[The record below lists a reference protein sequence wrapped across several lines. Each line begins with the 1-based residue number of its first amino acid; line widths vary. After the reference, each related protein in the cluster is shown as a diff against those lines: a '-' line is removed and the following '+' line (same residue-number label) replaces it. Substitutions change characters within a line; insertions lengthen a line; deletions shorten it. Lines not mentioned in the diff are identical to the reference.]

1 MAGEMQPLW
10 ELESIHKHF
19 PGVKAL
25 DGVDVRIFPGEVHGL
40 LGENGSG
47 KSTLVKCLSGVHQ
60 PTAGRI
66 LLRGSPTVI
75 HDPFVARSLGI
86 ATIYQELSLVPN
98 LTVAENI
105 FLGRLPRRGLG
116 VVVDWSRVWKRSE
129 ALLER
134 LGIQLDPG
142 AVVADLSVSEQQTV
156 EIAKA
161 LSQDASLLIM
171 DEPTASLGMDEV
183 TRLHDIVR
191 NLARQGC
198 AVIYISHRLDEV
210 AGLVDSVTVMKDGKV
225 VANERIGNIDMAR
238 IVNLMIGGDFR
249 SHYPKERN
257 RTDEVLL
264 EVEDISTARGVRG
277 ATFTVH
283 RGEVVG
289 FAGLIGTG
297 RTSIAHALFGID
309 RVTGG
314 RVTHYGGGGP
324 GRDSRFSSPGRAI
337 ADGVALL
344 TEDRKSTGLFM
355 NFTGVHNI
363 SIARLSQISR
373 GGVLDLGREQSLVQA
388 HFENL
393 RITPTARDRSVQ
405 FLSGG
410 NQQKVIIARWIFS
423 EADVFI
429 LDEPTQG
436 IDVGAKVEVY
446 NLVNALT
453 REGKG
458 VILISSDLE
467 ELLAISDTICV
478 VSDGRIVES
487 RRAEEIDRKYLME
500 KVFTRQAGEKGSAWP
515 EG

>member
-1 MAGEMQPLW
+1 MADEMQPLW

-25 DGVDVRIFPGEVHGL
+25 DGVDLKIFPGVVHGL

-60 PTAGRI
+60 PTSGRMYF
-66 LLRGSPTVI
+66 RGSPTAI

-105 FLGRLPRRGLG
+105 FLGHLPRRKSLAIM
-116 VVVDWSRVWKRSE
+116 VDWPGIWERSRL
-129 ALLER
+129 LLER

-142 AVVADLSVSEQQTV
+142 SIVSDLSVSEQQTV

-161 LSQDASLLIM
+161 LSQEARLLIM
-171 DEPTASLGMDEV
+171 DEPTASLGLEEV
-183 TRLHDIVR
+183 ARLHDIVR

-210 AGLVDSVTVMKDGKV
+210 VGLVDEVTVMKDGRI
-225 VANERIGNIDMAR
+225 VANEQIANIDVNR
-238 IVNLMIGGDFR
+238 IVSLMIGGDFHT
-249 SHYPKERN
+249 HYPKERN
-257 RTDEVLL
+257 RTAEVLL
-264 EVEDISTARGVRG
+264 DVEGIRTARGVRG
-277 ATFTVH
+277 ASFTVH

-289 FAGLIGTG
+289 LAGLIGTG

-314 RVTHYGGGGP
+314 RILSSIRSEK
-324 GRDSRFSSPGRAI
+324 GRDSRFRSPHEAI
-337 ADGVALL
+337 SHGVALL

-363 SIARLSQISR
+363 SIARLSHISR
-373 GGVLDLGREQSLVQA
+373 YGVLRLKKEQTQA
-388 HFENL
+388 QEHFQML
-393 RITPTARDRSVQ
+393 RITPTAGERSVQ

-446 NLVNALT
+446 NLINRLT

-478 VSDGRIVES
+478 VEDGRVVEA
-487 RRAEEIDRKYLME
+487 RRAEDLDRKSLLE
-500 KVFTRQAGEKGSAWP
+500 RVFTRQAG
-515 EG
+515 